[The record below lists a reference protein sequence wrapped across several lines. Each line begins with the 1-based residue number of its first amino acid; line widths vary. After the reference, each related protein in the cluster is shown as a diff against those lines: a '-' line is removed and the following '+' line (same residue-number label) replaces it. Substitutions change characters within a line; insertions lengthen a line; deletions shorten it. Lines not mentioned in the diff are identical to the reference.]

1 MKYKA
6 RFTRKAHKVL
16 QGLQKTDRDRTIAAL
31 KNMLDHYDGKTH
43 TTRPDVKK
51 LQGKYR
57 GILRLRVGEM
67 RVIFKMSGKT
77 FVVLVIDIVSR
88 SDAYK

>member
-1 MKYKA
+1 M
-6 RFTRKAHKVL
+6 RFTKKAHRVL
-16 QGLQKTDRDRTIAAL
+16 QGLQKKDRDWTIAAL
-31 KNMLDHYDGKTH
+31 KNMLDHYDGQEN
-43 TTRPDVKK
+43 TTKPDVKK
-51 LQGKYR
+51 LRGKYN

-88 SDAYK
+88 GDAYK